1 MYMTY
6 QELLER
12 LLIAS
17 KEELSQN
24 VTVVVDGEF
33 YPVDDYD
40 LTDPDDDDVLDSD
53 HLILKVEG

>member
-17 KEELSQN
+17 EDELSQH
-24 VTVVVDGEF
+24 VTVVLDGEF
-33 YPVDDYD
+33 HPVNDY
-40 LTDPDDDDVLDSD
+40 TVTEEDDVLDGD
-53 HLILKVEG
+53 HLILTVDA